1 MLDALRG
8 EVDLLDEELIE
19 LIIKRLELAR
29 ELGRLKRNLGLPIVD
44 KAREGEV
51 VNKWVSKLRSAG
63 LSEDLAYELINA
75 IIRASTYVQVGE
87 RLNINV
93 TVVGTGRVGRAVL
106 RALNRVANVSLI
118 QFRDKPARSDVFIL
132 ATRPTWDS
140 VNYVINNVDV
150 IRGSVLVDLFS
161 VKSTF
166 FNVLEESSIKYG
178 FHYVSAHPLFGDV
191 GEPVNETV
199 VLIPSRSS
207 GDYLD
212 LVRELFSRA
221 GLNVVVLRSP
231 EEHDRLMAYLQA
243 AHHMALLTLY
253 ALFRRAGI
261 DLRSAPLTHSLRYTV
276 RAMERVLSQLDV
288 AYEIQSLNPY
298 SSLVREEFIS
308 TLRSII
314 ELIDRGRL
322 DEVVK

>member
-8 EVDLLDEELIE
+8 EVDLIDEELIE

-29 ELGRLKRNLGLPIVD
+29 ELGRLKRSLGLPIVD
-44 KAREGEV
+44 KARESEV

-93 TVVGTGRVGRAVL
+93 TVIGAGRVGRAVS
-106 RALNRVANVSLI
+106 RALSRVANVSLI
-118 QFRDKPARSDVFIL
+118 HFNDKPTRSDVFIL
-132 ATRPTWDS
+132 ATRPTQDS
-140 VNYVINNVDV
+140 VNYVVNNADV

-166 FNVLEESSIKYG
+166 FNVLEESSIRHG

-212 LVRELFSRA
+212 LVRELFGRA

-243 AHHMALLTLY
+243 AHHIALLTLY

-288 AYEIQSLNPY
+288 VYEIQSLNPY

>member
-140 VNYVINNVDV
+140 VNYVISNVDV

-298 SSLVREEFIS
+298 SSLVREELIS